1 MSLREMENLPPESAI
16 LQTTLNAWFTESLYT
31 AVKLNIPDLLID
43 GPKTAAELAEIT
55 HSHERALYRV
65 LRLLAGHGVFHED
78 EVGRFSLTR
87 YSETLR
93 SDALHSPREWIL
105 FNTELWRWT
114 ILNALPEV
122 VSDGR
127 SAYEHIYGKNI
138 YSVFTERQ
146 DYSIGFNK
154 GMQAWSAT
162 VHATVP
168 KAYDFSQV
176 KKVVDIGGGTGNL
189 VASIL
194 NAYPH
199 LQGILFDMPHVAEQ
213 AKSHLAASGVADRC
227 EAVGGDF
234 LSSVPADADV
244 YVISSVLMDWSDE
257 HVVTILNNCYKAMQP
272 GGRILIVEPLVGEA
286 NQPSFGKALDIMIM
300 LETYGGI
307 RSQGQFKALLE
318 KAGFQLT
325 NVVQTNAL
333 TMSILEAVRAVDLSE
348 NAS

>member
-1 MSLREMENLPPESAI
+1 MFLKEVETLPPESAI
-16 LQTTLNAWFTESLYT
+16 LQSTLNAWFTESLYT

-43 GPKTAAELAEIT
+43 GPKTAAELAEMT
-55 HSHERALYRV
+55 HSHERSLYRV
-65 LRLLAGHGVFHED
+65 LRLLAGHGIFHED
-78 EVGRFSLTR
+78 EAGRFSLTP

-93 SDALHSPREWIL
+93 TDALHSPREWIL

-114 ILNALPEV
+114 ILNALPNV

-138 YSVFTERQ
+138 YEVFTERQ

-168 KAYDFSQV
+168 KAYDFSWAQQ
-176 KKVVDIGGGTGNL
+176 VVDVGGGTGNL

-199 LQGILFDMPHVAEQ
+199 LHGILFDMPHVAEQ
-213 AKSHLAASGVADRC
+213 AKRHLEATGVADRC
-227 EAVGGDF
+227 EAVGGSF
-234 LSSVPADADV
+234 LESVPAGADV
-244 YVISSVLMDWSDE
+244 YVISSVLMDWTDD
-257 HVVTILNNCYKAMQP
+257 HVVTILKNCYNAMTP
-272 GGRILIVEPLVGEA
+272 GGRVLIVEPLVGEP
-286 NQPSFGKALDIMIM
+286 NKPNFGKALDIMIM

-307 RSQGQFKALLE
+307 RTQGEFKTLLE

-325 NVVQTNAL
+325 NVIQTTAL
-333 TMSILEAVRAVDLSE
+333 TMSILEAVRTVDLKE
-348 NAS
+348 NA